1 MVTALVRN
9 ILCTSYMLTL
19 WEVLRFLLL
28 FNFCFKTRSV
38 ALASAKLE
46 MLCSLGWPW
55 TSTSLLL
62 AWRPVSPSLV
72 LLFDL
77 GISCRLQVLLLWLTT
92 FDNYK
97 WWCSDCSEGRRTYLL
112 GIKLP
117 RPSREIGLGGDE
129 DRSKMA
135 GKQVDFICQQG
146 ADLLWYRLSE
156 LTQNLPEV
164 VDFWGK
170 AKGGFQKAKR
180 GYWWQQLP

>member
-1 MVTALVRN
+1 MIIALVRN

-77 GISCRLQVLLLWLTT
+77 GVSCRFQVLLLWLTT

-117 RPSREIGLGGDE
+117 RPSREIGWGVWQ
-129 DRSKMA
+129 RQ
-135 GKQVDFICQQG
+135 KQNG
-146 ADLLWYRLSE
+146 
-156 LTQNLPEV
+156 
-164 VDFWGK
+164 GK
-170 AKGGFQKAKR
+170 ASWFYMSARCESAMIQTLWIDPELAR
-180 GYWWQQLP
+180 GSWLLREG